1 MPSRGYRVTRL
12 ALDHFRSWSST
23 VVDFG
28 PALNVL
34 VGNNGI
40 GKTNLVEAVEFLA
53 SGSSHRASAPKYL
66 VQHGQPHAVIRANI
80 SVDDPASKSADTSV
94 STSSEPIE
102 RTIEATIPVRGAV
115 RSRVNSGP
123 SRYFRQIVGM
133 LKAVLFSPHD
143 QQLVTGDPAGRRA
156 FLDQTATMMYP
167 GYYELR
173 QSFRQIARQR
183 GIVLKRLS
191 RLYGQEMAE
200 QQAQSDPMVQPVSSV
215 DRQMML
221 AELETWTSQFI
232 DTGMQITQVRNKVIN
247 RLAEPFTRICARLS
261 DKTDQARLTYEPS
274 FAEVIAAHESEPES
288 ASNDSRNGQVNI
300 SKSTEIKKQIAQHFQ
315 RIFPGEQARGISL
328 IGPQRDDFLFSLDD
342 VPAREFASN
351 GEMWTMALA
360 LRMAQFECL
369 KMDGLAPV
377 LILDDVFAQLDEE
390 RRRRIMQFACE
401 QGQTLI
407 TVAAKSDIPDSEV
420 DSQSVRVIDV
430 AQLAQ
435 AEQAEEVEKESNE

>member
-80 SVDDPASKSADTSV
+80 SVDDPVSEPASTSA

-133 LKAVLFSPHD
+133 VKAVLFSPHD

-200 QQAQSDPMVQPVSSV
+200 QQAQPDSMAQPVSSV

-232 DTGMQITQVRNKVIN
+232 DTGMQITRVRNKVIN
-247 RLAEPFTRICARLS
+247 RLADPFTRICARLS
-261 DKTDQARLTYEPS
+261 DKTDQACLTYEPS
-274 FAEVIAAHESEPES
+274 FTEVISVQESES
-288 ASNDSRNGQVNI
+288 RDDQDSHSDQDGQVNV
-300 SKSTEIKKQIAQHFQ
+300 SENTEVKKQIAQHFQ

-369 KMDGLAPV
+369 KADGLAPV

-407 TVAAKSDIPDSEV
+407 TVAAKSDIPESEV

-430 AQLAQ
+430 AHLV
-435 AEQAEEVEKESNE
+435 QAEEESGEE

>member
-12 ALDHFRSWSST
+12 ALDHFRSWSSI

-80 SVDDPASKSADTSV
+80 SVDDPS

-200 QQAQSDPMVQPVSSV
+200 QQAQSDPMAQPISSV

-232 DTGMQITQVRNKVIN
+232 DTGMQITQIRNKVIN

-274 FAEVIAAHESEPES
+274 FAEVISYGQDSQNDQGNVSE
-288 ASNDSRNGQVNI
+288 
-300 SKSTEIKKQIAQHFQ
+300 STEIKKQIAQHFQ

-435 AEQAEEVEKESNE
+435 TEQAEQAEEESNE

>member
-80 SVDDPASKSADTSV
+80 SVDDPVDDFA
-94 STSSEPIE
+94 STSGSTSHESIG

-133 LKAVLFSPHD
+133 VKAVLFSPHD

-200 QQAQSDPMVQPVSSV
+200 QQAQPDPMAQPVSSV

-232 DTGMQITQVRNKVIN
+232 DTGMQITRVRNKVIS

-274 FAEVIAAHESEPES
+274 FAEVISVQESES
-288 ASNDSRNGQVNI
+288 HDDQDSQSDQDGQVNV
-300 SKSTEIKKQIAQHFQ
+300 SEDTEIKKQIAQHFQ

-369 KMDGLAPV
+369 KADGLAPV

-430 AQLAQ
+430 ARLVQ
-435 AEQAEEVEKESNE
+435 AEQAEEESGTE

>member
-80 SVDDPASKSADTSV
+80 SVDDPVDDFA
-94 STSSEPIE
+94 STSGSTSHESIG

-133 LKAVLFSPHD
+133 VKAVLFSPHD

-200 QQAQSDPMVQPVSSV
+200 QQAQPDPMAQPVSSV

-232 DTGMQITQVRNKVIN
+232 DTGMQITRVRNKVIS

-274 FAEVIAAHESEPES
+274 FAEVISVQESES
-288 ASNDSRNGQVNI
+288 HDDQDSQSDQDGQVNV
-300 SKSTEIKKQIAQHFQ
+300 SEDTEIKKQIAQHFQ
-315 RIFPGEQARGISL
+315 RIFTGEQARGISL

-369 KMDGLAPV
+369 KADGLAPV

-430 AQLAQ
+430 ARLVQ
-435 AEQAEEVEKESNE
+435 AEQAEEESGTE